1 MSLISYRNVLY
12 CRVVMMRVFGCSAP
26 GNLRDPSRLGLAIP
40 WSFLASLA
48 PVSYSKLVIDRGS
61 QRTKLSSS
69 AKPSLSRHP
78 ARLSPRFRGTLLT
91 TRSLLRLLCAM
102 AYPRERWSSD
112 MSAEDDE
119 VGVMPMRLADIW
131 SFECRQTVDSMSTN
145 VD

>member
-1 MSLISYRNVLY
+1 
-12 CRVVMMRVFGCSAP
+12 MRVFGCSAP

-61 QRTKLSSS
+61 QRAKLSSS
-69 AKPSLSRHP
+69 V
-78 ARLSPRFRGTLLT
+78 SPRFRGTLLT